1 MVHDSFY
8 LLFYIMVLLL
18 GYFYSYF
25 HSYFHINTYL
35 FTYLL
40 YICMYLYS
48 IYILYIFYI
57 RIYIFLYIVYI
68 FLCILCVGRVT
79 KLRSSCCLVLLS
91 IDSKAG
97 WQDGLVFVTWPT
109 YLYIYMYICI
119 YMYMHIYVYVCFYMY
134 ILCRYILWTLSIHFM
149 DFVSFINN
157 YIPYFIVVCICI
169 DWDFC
174 FWSRSPYISLFF
186 GWVLV
191 IISHILLL
199 VYIYLCLLDTFLFLI
214 QFSYIFVCFSHV

>member
-1 MVHDSFY
+1 M
-8 LLFYIMVLLL
+8 
-18 GYFYSYF
+18 
-25 HSYFHINTYL
+25 
-35 FTYLL
+35 
-40 YICMYLYS
+40 C
-48 IYILYIFYI
+48 
-57 RIYIFLYIVYI
+57 
-68 FLCILCVGRVT
+68 GRVT

-97 WQDGLVFVTWPT
+97 WQDVLVFVTWHP
-109 YLYIYMYICI
+109 YIYIYICI
-119 YMYMHIYVYVCFYMY
+119 YVYICICIFMYMCVFYMY

-169 DWDFC
+169 DWYFC

-199 VYIYLCLLDTFLFLI
+199 VYIYLYLPDI
-214 QFSYIFVCFSHV
+214 IFVFDTVFLYNCLFFPCINKCFSTCWWMGLTD